1 MNHEQLKAMF
11 DQQAPSYDQQWSK
24 LAAFRDGLHMLIGS
38 IFSELPISSRVL
50 CVGAGTGAEM
60 IYLAQ
65 RFPHWAFTAVEPSVL
80 MLNVCRRRAEEHGFA
95 ARCSFHEGYLDS
107 LPSTESFDAATCL
120 LVSQF
125 LVEQQARSNFFRTIA
140 QRLQPNAILASPIQ
154 LPISNR
160 KPIKASLMFGCERW
174 RQPMSRLKGWSRYVR
189 RMDEML
195 QFCPQEKSKRSSY
208 LAASSRRYSSSRR
221 DSFMRGTP
229 GEQHAS
235 DECRLQPPRTSA
247 LVSGCLAAL
256 GWGLTGTFVKLL
268 PNFTTLEV
276 LGLRLTIA
284 FLIALPIL
292 VSNRLLMAQF
302 LTLMRTPV
310 GLDKSSLMVF
320 YYLLAVRVFQLAPVS
335 DVVLIIGLSPL
346 IGLAVKSVMKKPL
359 MLREGIGALTAFGDL
374 ILFVLPKLQGNF
386 DRLTYLN
393 RLTYLIGL

>member
-140 QRLQPNAILASPIQ
+140 QRLQPNAILASSDLASDLKSEAYQSLLDVWLRTMATADVPPERLEQIRAAYGRDVAVLPAREIEAIIVSGGFESPIQ
-154 LPISNR
+154 FFQAGLIH
-160 KPIKASLMFGCERW
+160 AW
-174 RQPMSRLKGWSRYVR
+174 Y
-189 RMDEML
+189 
-195 QFCPQEKSKRSSY
+195 
-208 LAASSRRYSSSRR
+208 SRRTAR
-221 DSFMRGTP
+221 
-229 GEQHAS
+229 
-235 DECRLQPPRTSA
+235 
-247 LVSGCLAAL
+247 
-256 GWGLTGTFVKLL
+256 
-268 PNFTTLEV
+268 
-276 LGLRLTIA
+276 
-284 FLIALPIL
+284 
-292 VSNRLLMAQF
+292 
-302 LTLMRTPV
+302 
-310 GLDKSSLMVF
+310 
-320 YYLLAVRVFQLAPVS
+320 
-335 DVVLIIGLSPL
+335 IG
-346 IGLAVKSVMKKPL
+346 
-359 MLREGIGALTAFGDL
+359 
-374 ILFVLPKLQGNF
+374 
-386 DRLTYLN
+386 
-393 RLTYLIGL
+393 